1 MRKADLKEEFYTST
15 KKKGVQ
21 VKQNLM
27 QILVSNLRMLQQK
40 VLNGLES
47 KER

>member
-1 MRKADLKEEFYTST
+1 MRKADLKEESYIST
-15 KKKGVQ
+15 KKEDVQ

-40 VLNGLES
+40 VLNGL
-47 KER
+47 RN